1 MYTVFIYSYS
11 VFGRMLVQDLFLE
24 TIALQRIAL
33 FTRLIAKSNCT
44 GCEKDIALAWLSE
57 LTSDLES
64 KLDEYEN
71 KTPSNGGISGGGSR
85 FQ

>member
-1 MYTVFIYSYS
+1 
-11 VFGRMLVQDLFLE
+11 MLVQDLFLE

-33 FTRLIAKSNCT
+33 FTRLIANSKCT

-64 KLDEYEN
+64 KLDEYEG
-71 KTPSNGGISGGGSR
+71 KSPQKGG
-85 FQ
+85 

>member
-1 MYTVFIYSYS
+1 
-11 VFGRMLVQDLFLE
+11 MLVQDLFLE

-71 KTPSNGGISGGGSR
+71 KTPRNGGISGCGSR

>member
-1 MYTVFIYSYS
+1 M
-11 VFGRMLVQDLFLE
+11 QDLFLE

-71 KTPSNGGISGGGSR
+71 KTPSNGGISRGGSR

>member
-1 MYTVFIYSYS
+1 M
-11 VFGRMLVQDLFLE
+11 QDLFLE

-57 LTSDLES
+57 LISDLES

>member
-1 MYTVFIYSYS
+1 M
-11 VFGRMLVQDLFLE
+11 QDLFLE

-33 FTRLIAKSNCT
+33 FTRLIVKSNCT

>member
-1 MYTVFIYSYS
+1 M
-11 VFGRMLVQDLFLE
+11 E

-64 KLDEYEN
+64 KLDEYESKN
-71 KTPSNGGISGGGSR
+71 PGKGAYQAAGVAFSRSNAI
-85 FQ
+85 

>member
-1 MYTVFIYSYS
+1 M
-11 VFGRMLVQDLFLE
+11 QDLFLE
-24 TIALQRIAL
+24 TIAFQRIAL

>member
-1 MYTVFIYSYS
+1 M
-11 VFGRMLVQDLFLE
+11 QDLFLE
-24 TIALQRIAL
+24 PIALQRIAL

>member
-1 MYTVFIYSYS
+1 MLKCILYEYTVILF
-11 VFGRMLVQDLFLE
+11 FRRMLVQDLFME

-57 LTSDLES
+57 LTSDFEC
-64 KLDEYEN
+64 
-71 KTPSNGGISGGGSR
+71 
-85 FQ
+85 

>member
-1 MYTVFIYSYS
+1 
-11 VFGRMLVQDLFLE
+11 MLVQDLFME

-64 KLDEYEN
+64 KLDEYES
-71 KTPSNGGISGGGSR
+71 KSPREGGLSGGGSR

>member
-1 MYTVFIYSYS
+1 MVMWSTAIH
-11 VFGRMLVQDLFLE
+11 L
-24 TIALQRIAL
+24 
-33 FTRLIAKSNCT
+33 TRLIANSKCT

-64 KLDEYEN
+64 KLDEYEG
-71 KTPSNGGISGGGSR
+71 KSPQKGGLSGGGSR